1 MKRIAITFIGVM
13 VAATTLMA
21 QEEQS
26 SAKTQKHAQR
36 TPEERAK
43 EMTARLK
50 EELNLTDQQSEELY
64 AIHLKYAEER
74 KGVLDAGREEREAQR
89 TEIKS
94 INDKQ
99 KAEMKSVLTEEQVA
113 RLDQLQEERA
123 HRRGDRPQRGQRRR
137 GRG

>member
-13 VAATTLMA
+13 VAATSLMA

-43 EMTARLK
+43 EMTTRLK
-50 EELNLTDQQSEELY
+50 EELNLTDQQSDELY

-74 KGVLDAGREEREAQR
+74 KAVLEAGKEERESQR
-89 TEIKS
+89 SEIKS

-99 KAEMKSVLTEEQVA
+99 KAEMKTVLTEEQVA
-113 RLDQLQEERA
+113 KLDQMQEERMHKRGNRP
-123 HRRGDRPQRGQRRR
+123 HRGPGRR

>member
-21 QEEQS
+21 QGEQS
-26 SAKTQKHAQR
+26 SAKTLKHAQR
-36 TPEERAK
+36 TPEERSK

-113 RLDQLQEERA
+113 RLDEMHEERTQ
-123 HRRGDRPQRGQRRR
+123 RRGDRPQRGQRRR

>member
-1 MKRIAITFIGVM
+1 MKRIVITFIGVM

-113 RLDQLQEERA
+113 RLDEMQQERA
-123 HRRGDRPQRGQRRR
+123 QKREGRPHRGPRRKVRG
-137 GRG
+137 

>member
-1 MKRIAITFIGVM
+1 MKRIVVTFIGVM

-21 QEEQS
+21 QEEQ
-26 SAKTQKHAQR
+26 AQR

-43 EMTARLK
+43 EMTTRLK

-74 KGVLDAGREEREAQR
+74 KGVMDAGKEEREAQR

-113 RLDQLQEERA
+113 KLDQLQEERA
-123 HRRGDRPQRGQRRR
+123 HRRGDRPERSQRRR

>member
-1 MKRIAITFIGVM
+1 MRRIVITFIGVM

-26 SAKTQKHAQR
+26 TAKTQKHAQR

-43 EMTARLK
+43 EMTTRLK

-64 AIHLKYAEER
+64 TIHLKYAEER
-74 KGVLDAGREEREAQR
+74 KGVLDAGKEEREAQR

-113 RLDQLQEERA
+113 KLDQLQEERTQ
-123 HRRGDRPQRGQRRR
+123 RRDDRPQRGQRRK

>member
-26 SAKTQKHAQR
+26 SAKTKHRAQR
-36 TPEERAK
+36 TPEERAQ
-43 EMTARLK
+43 EMTTRLK

-64 AIHLKYAEER
+64 AIHLKYGEER
-74 KGVLDAGREEREAQR
+74 KGVMDAGKEEREAQR
-89 TEIKS
+89 NEIKS

-113 RLDQLQEERA
+113 KLDQLQEKRA

>member
-1 MKRIAITFIGVM
+1 M

-26 SAKTQKHAQR
+26 SAKTEKR
-36 TPEERAK
+36 VEKTPEERAK
-43 EMTARLK
+43 EMTTRLK

-74 KGVLDAGREEREAQR
+74 KGVMDAGKEEREAQR

-113 RLDQLQEERA
+113 KLDQLQEERA
-123 HRRGDRPQRGQRRR
+123 HRRGDRPERSQRRR